1 MQKNNVAFKVAD
13 GQQSINTPFLFDRII
28 ANLVLMATEDPEKM
42 MKNFHELSTDSCLL
56 GITIW
61 GDQQYSNLL
70 SIMSEAMEANKME
83 IAK

>member
-1 MQKNNVAFKVAD
+1 
-13 GQQSINTPFLFDRII
+13 
-28 ANLVLMATEDPEKM
+28 MATEDPEKM